1 MALDYSDL
9 QIKVAAF
16 LDRADLETQIPTF
29 ILMAEAAINRDVRHW
44 QMEKRSEA
52 TFDERYEV
60 LPTDWISA
68 VRVSV
73 GGDTQL
79 DLLSQAKMLE
89 YRENSANTAGKPL
102 YYTISAGQI
111 ELYPTPDSEYQG
123 SMIYMGKVPELS
135 DAEPTNWLLTE
146 APDLYIY
153 GTLIHSAPYLQEDS
167 RTAIWAGLYNSA
179 VNALNDASD
188 EGLYSGTGLSM
199 R

>member
-9 QIKVAAF
+9 QTKVAAF

-52 TFDERYEV
+52 TFNERYEV

-68 VRVSV
+68 RRITV

-79 DLLSQAKMLE
+79 DLLSQAKMME

-102 YYTISAGQI
+102 FYSISSAQL
-111 ELYPTPDSEYQG
+111 ELYPTPDGDYDG
-123 SMIYMGKVPELS
+123 SMIYTAKVPELS
-135 DAEPTNWLLTE
+135 DAAPNNWLLTE

-153 GTLIHSAPYLQEDS
+153 GTLIHTAPYLQEDS
-167 RTAIWAGLYNSA
+167 RTAIWAGLYNAA
-179 VNALNDASD
+179 VDALNEASE
-188 EGLYSGTGLSM
+188 EGLYGGSGLAI